1 MKLYFS
7 TIRIALP
14 NTEVLTYWESG
25 HPDEYDVQEL
35 FARSARYH
43 TVAELLTETAEV
55 AVSHYIYETESPGP
69 DAVAEQSH
77 FDLLDAYNELARRH
91 RRSRFARYEHSAF
104 TWNYDGGIE
113 WITDERFRRPTMK
126 KWLRPKLSFV
136 LTVRLAQCCFG
147 KTARAA
153 KYKGCFM
160 QSRERL
166 RRKCLPKNRVP

>member
-43 TVAELLTETAEV
+43 TVAELLTEAEV

-69 DAVAEQSH
+69 DAHAEQSH
-77 FDLLDAYNELARRH
+77 FDLLDAYNGLARRH
-91 RRSRFARYEHSAF
+91 RRARFEHRE
-104 TWNYDGGIE
+104 DVC
-113 WITDERFRRPTMK
+113 K
-126 KWLRPKLSFV
+126 
-136 LTVRLAQCCFG
+136 VRTFSLHL
-147 KTARAA
+147 
-153 KYKGCFM
+153 
-160 QSRERL
+160 EL
-166 RRKCLPKNRVP
+166 

>member
-7 TIRIALP
+7 TIRVALP
-14 NTEVLTYWESG
+14 NTEVLTSWESG

-91 RRSRFARYEHSAF
+91 RRVRFEHRE
-104 TWNYDGGIE
+104 DVC
-113 WITDERFRRPTMK
+113 K
-126 KWLRPKLSFV
+126 
-136 LTVRLAQCCFG
+136 VRTFSIHL
-147 KTARAA
+147 
-153 KYKGCFM
+153 
-160 QSRERL
+160 EL
-166 RRKCLPKNRVP
+166 

>member
-7 TIRIALP
+7 TIRVALP

-91 RRSRFARYEHSAF
+91 RRE
-104 TWNYDGGIE
+104 DVC
-113 WITDERFRRPTMK
+113 K
-126 KWLRPKLSFV
+126 
-136 LTVRLAQCCFG
+136 VRTFSIHL
-147 KTARAA
+147 
-153 KYKGCFM
+153 
-160 QSRERL
+160 EL
-166 RRKCLPKNRVP
+166 